1 MSSQN
6 YFNVHVCQNVQDES
20 VLINLN
26 FFNICKRMRSENFE
40 I

>member
-6 YFNVHVCQNVQDES
+6 YFNVCQNVQDES